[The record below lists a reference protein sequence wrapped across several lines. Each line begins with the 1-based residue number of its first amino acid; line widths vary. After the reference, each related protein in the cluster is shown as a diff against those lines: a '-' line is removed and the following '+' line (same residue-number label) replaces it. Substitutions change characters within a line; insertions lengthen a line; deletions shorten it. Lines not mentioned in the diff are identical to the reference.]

1 MPNNPGRIDGDYSI
15 GEAEEVKFVDPGNF
29 GTVKDSVQTRRRTY
43 AIMAGLALVCIV
55 AIAILLWKP

>member
-29 GTVKDSVQTRRRTY
+29 GTVKDSAPTRHRTY
-43 AIMAGLALVCIV
+43 AIIAGLALLCIV
-55 AIAILLWKP
+55 TIVILWWKP